1 MCNND
6 SFQFSDIT
14 NPYTPVRDYS
24 IYGKGTAVN
33 PGPALAKQC
42 WEGTQGVTFGCEHK
56 KTH

>member
-24 IYGKGTAVN
+24 IYGERYSHVSKYRGESLIGESLVN
-33 PGPALAKQC
+33 LQIIICDLP
-42 WEGTQGVTFGCEHK
+42 T
-56 KTH
+56 

>member
-24 IYGKGTAVN
+24 IYGKRYSHQSKYRGKSLI
-33 PGPALAKQC
+33 GESLANLQIIIL
-42 WEGTQGVTFGCEHK
+42 
-56 KTH
+56 